1 MTTQAKDGPIPSAAL
16 LGAGALLAFS
26 VVAVGAARIG
36 GVGLTRM
43 PETAPVA
50 RLALT
55 VADRPDG
62 AILLEDSATGR
73 PIDTVE
79 PGSGNFVRATLRGF
93 AQARL
98 RAGYTPEKPFLLTRY
113 ADGSLTLSDETTGRV
128 VNLGAFGLENAR
140 GFAKILDEGSTAR

>member
-1 MTTQAKDGPIPSAAL
+1 MTTQAKDGPIPATAL
-16 LGAGALLAFS
+16 IGAGALILFTVLA
-26 VVAVGAARIG
+26 AGAGRVSG
-36 GVGLTRM
+36 LGLTRM
-43 PETAPVA
+43 PETATVD

-62 AILLEDSATGR
+62 AILLKDAATGR
-73 PIDTVE
+73 PVDTVE
-79 PGSGNFVRATLRGF
+79 PGTGNFVRATLRGF

-140 GFAKILDEGSTAR
+140 GFAKILDEGSAAR